1 MLQAKESTTPL
12 FLSRKKET
20 VILGKNL
27 GCVSEYFIRMGP
39 ENAITWSGDGNIFQP
54 LIQVIRELS
63 GKVVPS
69 WPPTW
74 YIGLRILQS
83 ACEHWRTLNFIGEK
97 HFSVLPFCDY
107 LWCWRVFHKFPGYLY
122 LSFNVLFL
130 YVSCSFFYLDL
141 SDPCVFFME

>member
-39 ENAITWSGDGNIFQP
+39 ENVITWSGDGNIFQP

-69 WPPTW
+69 
-74 YIGLRILQS
+74 
-83 ACEHWRTLNFIGEK
+83 
-97 HFSVLPFCDY
+97 
-107 LWCWRVFHKFPGYLY
+107 
-122 LSFNVLFL
+122 
-130 YVSCSFFYLDL
+130 
-141 SDPCVFFME
+141 